1 MARCPT
7 IHDSPF
13 TIHHPPRFRLVRTS
27 DIRVFLCLLPLLLTA
42 SPRTATAA
50 DSPSPK
56 SISIA
61 AASDTKF
68 ALDDLIAAFQ
78 KDHPEV
84 KVQATYGSSGNF
96 YAQLSQRA
104 PFDLFLS
111 ADITYPNKLIE
122 AGLAVPDSKFMYAV
136 GKLVLWVPTNS
147 GLVPSK
153 GIEILNDSSVK
164 KIAIANPEHAP
175 YGKAAVAAMQKLGV
189 YDAVKPKLVYAENIA
204 QAAQFVESG
213 AADAG
218 LIALSLA
225 LAPPMRAKGA
235 WWEIPSDA
243 YPRLEQGG
251 VILSWARNPTLT
263 RQFKN
268 FLLSD
273 SGKEVLRRYGFEK

>member
-1 MARCPT
+1 MAHCPT
-7 IHDSPF
+7 IHDSL
-13 TIHHPPRFRLVRTS
+13 HCRLGRTS
-27 DIRVFLCLLPLLLTA
+27 DIRVFLCLLPLLLA
-42 SPRTATAA
+42 SPLAATAA
-50 DSPSPK
+50 DAPSPK

-68 ALDDLIAAFQ
+68 ALDDLIATFQ

-111 ADITYPNKLIE
+111 ADITYPNQLID
-122 AGLAVPDSKFMYAV
+122 AGLAVSGSKFMYAV

-147 GLVPSK
+147 GLVPTK
-153 GIEILNDSSVK
+153 GIEILKHSSVK

-204 QAAQFVESG
+204 QTAQFVESG

-225 LAPPMRAKGA
+225 LAPPMKPKAFGGKSRPTPILASNKAVSFCPGRA
-235 WWEIPSDA
+235 I
-243 YPRLEQGG
+243 
-251 VILSWARNPTLT
+251 
-263 RQFKN
+263 
-268 FLLSD
+268 
-273 SGKEVLRRYGFEK
+273 

>member
-1 MARCPT
+1 MAHCPI
-7 IHDSPF
+7 IHHPRF
-13 TIHHPPRFRLVRTS
+13 TIHHAPRFPICRTS
-27 DIRVFLCLLPLLLTA
+27 DIRVFFCLLPLLLA
-42 SPRTATAA
+42 SPRAATAA
-50 DSPSPK
+50 DAPSLK

-68 ALDDLIAAFQ
+68 ALDDLIATFQ

-111 ADITYPNKLIE
+111 ADIRYPNQLIE
-122 AGLAVPDSKFMYAV
+122 AGLAAPDSKFMYAA

-153 GIEILNDSSVK
+153 GIEILKYSSVK

-225 LAPPMRAKGA
+225 LAPPMKAKGV
-235 WWEIPSDA
+235 WWEIPADA

-251 VILSWARNPTLT
+251 VILSWARNLTLT
-263 RQFKN
+263 RQFKD

-273 SGKEVLRRYGFEK
+273 SGKAVLRRYGFEK

>member
-1 MARCPT
+1 MRSKLLVLAATSTHLCP
-7 IHDSPF
+7 
-13 TIHHPPRFRLVRTS
+13 LVIIPGFS
-27 DIRVFLCLLPLLLTA
+27 SLILVFLLAASAQAATSTNTSLPKT
-42 SPRTATAA
+42 
-50 DSPSPK
+50 
-56 SISIA
+56 ISIA

-78 KDHPEV
+78 KDHPDA
-84 KVQATYGSSGNF
+84 KIRPTYGSSGNF

-111 ADITYPNKLIE
+111 ADITYPDRLIQ

-147 GLVPSK
+147 GLVLTQ
-153 GIEILNDSSVK
+153 GIEMLKEPSIK

-189 YDAVKPKLVYAENIA
+189 YNAVKPRLVYGENIS

-225 LAPPMRAKGA
+225 LAPPMKTKGV
-235 WWEIPSDA
+235 WWEIPADA

-251 VILSWARNPTLT
+251 VILSWARNPALT
-263 RQFKN
+263 TQFKD

-273 SGKEVLRRYGFEK
+273 SGKQILRRFGFER